1 MKPGRHEWDE
11 QVINS
16 CMFPHDAREVLKIRL
31 LQRHE
36 EDILVRHYERTGV
49 LMVRVHINWPWLRIR
64 KTNAR
69 REAAQGR
76 MA

>member
-36 EDILVRHYERTGV
+36 EDILARHYERTGV
-49 LMVRVHINWPWLRIR
+49 LNGSECI
-64 KTNAR
+64 
-69 REAAQGR
+69 
-76 MA
+76 